1 MARQLAVRG
10 SIVLDVGLF
19 KRAQSRIPQPWRKSV
34 DWLVTIA
41 VAAAFVLTFE
51 AEVAKPYR
59 VPSSSMEPTLH
70 CARPGG
76 GCKGSFS
83 DRVIANRLA
92 YRFGEP
98 KRGQIVV
105 FKAPAAA
112 SACGSGDGGAI
123 FVKRLIGLPGE
134 QVSERAGYIY
144 VDGRR
149 LNERYVEPALR
160 DQRSDS
166 WPRIT
171 SGHYFFLGDNRAHSC
186 DSRTWGTVPRSSL
199 IGPVILTY
207 WPPDRIAS
215 H

>member
-1 MARQLAVRG
+1 MGL
-10 SIVLDVGLF
+10 LDRVTG
-19 KRAQSRIPQPWRKSV
+19 RIPHPWRRVV

-41 VAAAFVLTFE
+41 VAAAFVLAFE

-59 VPSSSMEPTLH
+59 IPSSSMEPTLH
-70 CARPGG
+70 CARPGEW
-76 GCKGSFS
+76 CLGSLD

-92 YRFGEP
+92 YRFGKP

-105 FKAPAAA
+105 FDAPPAASRCEA
-112 SACGSGDGGAI
+112 GDGGET

-134 QVSERAGYIY
+134 QVSERDGSIY

-149 LNERYVEPALR
+149 LSESYLDPQLR
-160 DQRSDS
+160 DDASGA
-166 WPRIT
+166 WPRIAP
-171 SGHYFFLGDNRAHSC
+171 GHYFFLGDNRAHSC
-186 DSRTWGTVPRSSL
+186 DSRMWGTVPRSDL

-207 WPPDRIAS
+207 WPPSRIAL